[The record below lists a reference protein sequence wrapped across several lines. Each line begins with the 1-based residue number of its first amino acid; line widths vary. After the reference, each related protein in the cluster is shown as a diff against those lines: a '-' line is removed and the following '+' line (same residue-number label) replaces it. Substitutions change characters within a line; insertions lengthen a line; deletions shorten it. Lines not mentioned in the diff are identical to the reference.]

1 MRQKAR
7 TSGGAAQGH
16 LQNFLGCLARLG
28 VAGIVAQ
35 HAVGRHHMVDVVRP
49 LFAAL
54 NLPGDKVGD
63 IQQGLGQH
71 VQRKVKTGEPAAAV
85 FLAARRAQ
93 GPLPAG
99 TAALGKGGCFVA
111 AAELAVAPVA
121 AITPIAPISVVAA
134 GAAPAVFAGNIHARL
149 FLTGAVHLFT
159 FRIADKRLGCGA
171 ALAVHPAARLH
182 AAPAQAAFAAHI
194 AGPVAAPGNA
204 VAQRAVDEEFKVKPI
219 GAGLAHEADFING
232 KLARQNDAVG
242 PKLFRFHKGAG
253 MRDVGQG
260 GEGQLAREPGLTRQI
275 NHGEILHDDPVHAGL
290 GGQARDQAVGG
301 GRLVRLDQGVHGHI
315 HAGAFRMGKIR
326 EARKF
331 GQAEVFSLHAGRKML
346 EAQIDGVRP
355 CGKGRQ
361 KGRSVARRR
370 ENFGPGRSGGVSH
383 DGSVVHTL

>member
-1 MRQKAR
+1 M
-7 TSGGAAQGH
+7 
-16 LQNFLGCLARLG
+16 
-28 VAGIVAQ
+28 
-35 HAVGRHHMVDVVRP
+35 
-49 LFAAL
+49 
-54 NLPGDKVGD
+54 
-63 IQQGLGQH
+63 
-71 VQRKVKTGEPAAAV
+71 
-85 FLAARRAQ
+85 
-93 GPLPAG
+93 
-99 TAALGKGGCFVA
+99 
-111 AAELAVAPVA
+111 
-121 AITPIAPISVVAA
+121 
-134 GAAPAVFAGNIHARL
+134 
-149 FLTGAVHLFT
+149 
-159 FRIADKRLGCGA
+159 
-171 ALAVHPAARLH
+171 
-182 AAPAQAAFAAHI
+182 
-194 AGPVAAPGNA
+194 
-204 VAQRAVDEEFKVKPI
+204 DEEFKVKPI

-301 GRLVRLDQGVHGHI
+301 GRLVRLDEGVHGHI
-315 HAGAFRMGKIR
+315 HAGAFRMGQVS

-331 GQAEVFSLHAGRKML
+331 GQAEVFSLHTGRKML

-361 KGRSVARRR
+361 KGRSVARGR